1 MNAAALAEATETAV
15 LVLVP
20 EAEPAVREH
29 RAHLDMAAS
38 WGVPAHLSVVYPFVP
53 PAEVD
58 DGVLARLAAALG
70 TVQAFDCTFPR
81 TDWFGDDVLWLA
93 PDPAEPFRELIGAVV
108 SAFPAQQ
115 PYGGI
120 YADPVPHLTVG
131 ELRLGSAAELTAA
144 ERAVRAQLPIRARVG
159 RAVLLAGRRGAGSWR
174 QVATFE
180 LRA

>member
-1 MNAAALAEATETAV
+1 
-15 LVLVP
+15 
-20 EAEPAVREH
+20 
-29 RAHLDMAAS
+29 
-38 WGVPAHLSVVYPFVP
+38 VPAHLSVVYPFVP

-58 DGVLARLAAALG
+58 DRVLAELAGAIA
-70 TVQAFDCTFPR
+70 TVPTFDCAFPR

-131 ELRLGSAAELTAA
+131 ELRLGTAAELAA
-144 ERAVRAQLPIRARVG
+144 ADRAVRAQLPIRARVD
-159 RAVLLAGRRGAGSWR
+159 RAVLLAGRREPGSWR